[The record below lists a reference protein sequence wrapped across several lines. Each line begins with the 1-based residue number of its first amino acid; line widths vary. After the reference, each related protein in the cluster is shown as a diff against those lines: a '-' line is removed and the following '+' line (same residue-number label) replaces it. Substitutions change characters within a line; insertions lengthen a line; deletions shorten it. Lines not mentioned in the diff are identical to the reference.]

1 MTKAARVTIT
11 GAAGQIGYQLA
22 FRIASGQLLGPNQP
36 VILQL
41 LEITPALNAL
51 NGVVMELE
59 DCAFPTLQGVV
70 ATDQPD
76 VAFKDTDYALLVGAK
91 PRGPGMERG
100 LEIRIA
106 ERRRQWQAAN
116 RLRDAP
122 SNPQDEAG
130 VYPGDH

>member
-41 LEITPALNAL
+41 LELTPALNAL
-51 NGVVMELE
+51 NGVAMELD
-59 DCAFPTLQGVV
+59 DCAFPTLQGIVT
-70 ATDQPD
+70 TDQAD

-91 PRGPGMERG
+91 PQGPGMERAD
-100 LEIRIA
+100 L
-106 ERRRQWQAAN
+106 
-116 RLRDAP
+116 LRDNA
-122 SNPQDEAG
+122 
-130 VYPGDH
+130 